1 MYVKLALLVL
11 VIASFVAVGFRSCY
25 YEKQFEEATQR
36 AEKAEN
42 DLAVLKVERE
52 KLELALE
59 EQQRATVEAQAQKKI
74 VYKTIQKEVQTDAT
88 ARDWYNAPVPAGF
101 ARLLKDNASAR

>member
-1 MYVKLALLVL
+1 MYVKLALLAFV
-11 VIASFVAVGFRSCY
+11 VASFAAVGFRSCY

-42 DLAVLKVERE
+42 DLAVLRVERE

-59 EQQRATVEAQAQKKI
+59 DQQRATVEAQMNKKV